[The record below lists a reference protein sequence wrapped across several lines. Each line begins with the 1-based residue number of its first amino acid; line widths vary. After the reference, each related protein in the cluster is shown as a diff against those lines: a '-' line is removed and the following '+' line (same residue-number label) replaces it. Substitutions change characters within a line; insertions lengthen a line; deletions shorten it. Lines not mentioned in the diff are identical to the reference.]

1 MKGIQANFKL
11 HSQARLSS
19 LVAKAASARGVIKAS
34 WAASHS
40 AAAAAVTCQRM
51 RPINRALALI
61 TPMTCHVGAEA
72 WLPPLAKRKE
82 KWETSREQ
90 QQIC

>member
-1 MKGIQANFKL
+1 MKGIQGNFKL

-19 LVAKAASARGVIKAS
+19 LVAKADSPRGVIKAS
-34 WAASHS
+34 VAASHS
-40 AAAAAVTCQRM
+40 AVTCQRM

-61 TPMTCHVGAEA
+61 TPMTCHVAAEA
-72 WLPPLAKRKE
+72 WLPLLAKRKE